1 MQGPGA
7 KHEGELATWGEA
19 DTANATGL
27 QGKPPHRA
35 LSKSDHRTRSEIEGV
50 VCAPVFGVV
59 YSFPAGTE
67 THGGTCEWALL
78 QEKLQAGSRTWI
90 PGRSWAGRPRTYSNS
105 CPLVSDAIQP
115 SHLVS
120 SFSPPAFRLSQHQGL
135 FKCPTLQGPCGRSPN
150 REEDWG
156 FCLPPRLGPL
166 PLHQTLRSPERPRQ
180 LHRIPRLSE
189 AAWDVHTGMQ
199 THTHTHTHT
208 YTHTHTHTQEWDST
222 TRRE

>member
-19 DTANATGL
+19 ATANATGL

-59 YSFPAGTE
+59 YSFPEGTE

-90 PGRSWAGRPRTYSNS
+90 PGRIWAGRASRSE
-105 CPLVSDAIQP
+105 LVKARGATG
-115 SHLVS
+115 VS
-120 SFSPPAFRLSQHQGL
+120 LEAGGKAPWYTVAASS
-135 FKCPTLQGPCGRSPN
+135 PTLSLEDAQAGVSLAAESSRQDS
-150 REEDWG
+150 EEPAG
-156 FCLPPRLGPL
+156 FL
-166 PLHQTLRSPERPRQ
+166 
-180 LHRIPRLSE
+180 
-189 AAWDVHTGMQ
+189 
-199 THTHTHTHT
+199 
-208 YTHTHTHTQEWDST
+208 
-222 TRRE
+222 